1 MKVAGVIAEFDPFHN
16 GHAFFLRR
24 VRELTSAD
32 FIIAVMSGDFTQ
44 RGNIAV
50 AGKRLRAEA
59 ALKNGADIVIELP
72 VHFATATA
80 EIFATGGVS
89 LLDTLGCVD
98 VLCFGTESDD
108 IELLKD
114 LACVLGSETETFKE
128 SLATHLKEGMS
139 YPASR
144 MAAVI
149 DAAEIQKE
157 PVSGLT
163 EDIVKELMSRP
174 NNILAIEYMKAL
186 HRTGSDMDTLNVRR
200 EAVDHDSVNTYGAY
214 SSAGNIR
221 QILKATHSLDAVGAY
236 LPENTLPIMREH
248 FDIDW
253 PVFDDDMS
261 SLMKYRLLME
271 DETSLMQYADM
282 STDLARRVIKR
293 RPDFISVTQFTE
305 LIKSRNLTYTRISRA
320 LLHTFLS
327 VTKEDMRL
335 FEHSHAANGEGRGYL
350 PDVGYIRILGFRKE
364 ASSLIDM
371 IRESSG
377 VPVIFRSAEYK
388 KLLKKPNLRIFED
401 GLRVSE
407 IYNSIV
413 KDIYGTD
420 ITSDISTVAIAKDGL
435 VLA

>member
-32 FIIAVMSGDFTQ
+32 FIIVVMSGDFTQ
-44 RGNIAV
+44 RGNIAI
-50 AGKRLRAEA
+50 AGKRLRTEA

-128 SLATHLKEGMS
+128 SLAIHLKEGMS
-139 YPASR
+139 YPTAR
-144 MAAVI
+144 MNAVI
-149 DAAEIQKE
+149 DTAGISTD
-157 PVSGLT
+157 VSGLT
-163 EDIVKELMSRP
+163 EDRIKEIMSRP

-186 HRTGSDMDTLNVRR
+186 YRTGSDMDTLNVRR

-327 VTKEDMRL
+327 VTKEDMKL
-335 FEHSHAANGEGRGYL
+335 FEHAHAANGEGRGYL
-350 PDVGYIRILGFRKE
+350 PNVGYIRILGFRKE

-371 IRESSG
+371 IKERSG
-377 VPVIFRSAEYK
+377 IPVIFRSAEYE
-388 KLLKKPNLRIFED
+388 KLLKMPYLSLFKD
-401 GLRVSE
+401 GLRASG
-407 IYNSIV
+407 IFGSIV
-413 KDIYGTD
+413 MDIYGTN
-420 ITSDISTVAIAKDGL
+420 ITSDISAVAVAKDGM

>member
-50 AGKRLRAEA
+50 AGKRLRAES

-80 EIFATGGVS
+80 ELFATGGVS
-89 LLDTLGCVD
+89 LLDALGCVD

-108 IELLKD
+108 IEPLKS
-114 LACVLGSETETFKE
+114 LAAVLGDETEAFKE
-128 SLATHLKEGMS
+128 SLTSHLKEGMS
-139 YPASR
+139 YPAAR

-149 DAAEIQKE
+149 DTAGIPEDVTGI
-157 PVSGLT
+157 T
-163 EDIVKELMSRP
+163 EDRIKEIMSKP
-174 NNILAIEYMKAL
+174 NNILGIEYMKAL
-186 HRTGSDMDTLNVRR
+186 HRTGSDMAVVNVRR
-200 EAVDHDSVNTYGAY
+200 EAVDHDAVNTYGAY
-214 SSAGNIR
+214 SSARNIR
-221 QILKATHSLDAVGAY
+221 QILKDTHSLDAVVGY
-236 LPENTLPIMREH
+236 LPENTLPLLREH

-282 STDLARRVIKR
+282 STDLARRIIKR

-320 LLHTFLS
+320 LLHMFLS
-327 VTKEDMRL
+327 VTKEDMKL
-335 FEHSHAANGEGRGYL
+335 FDHSHAVPGEESRHFPDMGY
-350 PDVGYIRILGFRKE
+350 VRILGFRKE
-364 ASSLIDM
+364 ASGLIDM
-371 IRESSG
+371 IKERSG
-377 VPVIFRSAEYK
+377 LPVVFRSAEYE
-388 KLLKKPNLRIFED
+388 KLLKVPYLRIFEK
-401 GLRVSE
+401 GLRASE
-407 IYNSIV
+407 ISGSIV

-420 ITSDISTVAIAKDGL
+420 IPSDISSVAMAKDGL
-435 VLA
+435 VLV

>member
-32 FIIAVMSGDFTQ
+32 FIIVVMSGDFTQ

-80 EIFATGGVS
+80 EIFAVGGVS
-89 LLDTLGCVD
+89 LLDALGCVD
-98 VLCFGTESDD
+98 VLCFGTEADD
-108 IELLKD
+108 IDPLRSMAD
-114 LACVLGSETETFKE
+114 ALGSETGAFKE
-128 SLATHLKEGMS
+128 RLAALLKEGMS
-139 YPASR
+139 YPAAR
-144 MAAVI
+144 MNAVI
-149 DAAEIQKE
+149 DTAGISTD
-157 PVSGLT
+157 VSGLT
-163 EDIVKELMSRP
+163 KDRIKEIMSKP

-186 HRTGSDMDTLNVRR
+186 RRTGSDMDILNVRR

-221 QILKATHSLDAVGAY
+221 QILKATHSLDAVEGY
-236 LPENTLPIMREH
+236 LPEHTLPIMREH

-282 STDLARRVIKR
+282 STDLARRMIKR
-293 RPDFISVTQFTE
+293 RQDFISVPQFTE
-305 LIKSRNLTYTRISRA
+305 LIKSRNKTYTRISRA
-320 LLHTFLS
+320 LLHMFLS
-327 VTKEDMRL
+327 VTKEDMKL
-335 FEHSHAANGEGRGYL
+335 FEYSHAVTGEGCGYL
-350 PDVGYIRILGFRKE
+350 PDMGYIRILGFKKE
-364 ASSLIDM
+364 ATGLIDM
-371 IRESSG
+371 IKERSER
-377 VPVIFRSAEYK
+377 PVIFRSAEYE
-388 KLLKKPNLRIFED
+388 KLLKMPHLRLFEE
-401 GLRVSE
+401 GLRASE
-407 IYNSIV
+407 IYGSIV
-413 KDIYGTD
+413 KDVYGTD
-420 ITSDISTVAIAKDGL
+420 ITSDISAVAIAKDGL

>member
-32 FIIAVMSGDFTQ
+32 FIIVVMSGDFTQ
-44 RGNIAV
+44 RGNIAI

-59 ALKNGADIVIELP
+59 ALKNSADIVIELP

-108 IELLKD
+108 IEPLKN
-114 LACVLGSETETFKE
+114 LAGVLGSETETFKE

-186 HRTGSDMDTLNVRR
+186 HRIGSDMDVTNIRR
-200 EAVDHDSVNTYGAY
+200 EAVDHDAMNAYGAY
-214 SSAGNIR
+214 SSAKNIR
-221 QILKATHSLDAVGAY
+221 QILRDTHSLDAVGAY
-236 LPENTLPIMREH
+236 LPENVLPLMREH
-248 FDIDW
+248 YDIDW

-320 LLHTFLS
+320 LLHMLLS
-327 VTKEDMRL
+327 VTKEDMKL
-335 FEHSHAANGEGRGYL
+335 YEHSRAKSKTDGYL
-350 PDVGYIRILGFRKE
+350 PDMGYVRVLGFRKE

-388 KLLKKPNLRIFED
+388 KLLKKPYLKIFED

-420 ITSDISTVAIAKDGL
+420 ITSDISAVAIAKDGM